1 MSYFEILQGA
11 FDPGCGLVR
20 LPAYGMGYHTR
31 FKGGE
36 MVHPTRESMEYAR
49 LLLERSDPEGW
60 ERAALIISKVLPLQD
75 LRDGSL
81 YRGVW
86 PWFAEEPVSEMSP
99 PDRNWADFIG
109 AQLCEMLALHEN
121 KLPAALR
128 EEMRQSL
135 RLACG
140 HIVAR
145 DIGPDYSNICAM
157 GAAVTCIGGELLD
170 DARLRDYALCRLQ
183 LLDQRVAGYDLF
195 DEFNSPVYTPILI
208 EELDRINRLG
218 RSGRT
223 KAIATRLKRLATSG
237 VEDHYH
243 SGTGEWGGA
252 QARAYRDRLGPAQRE
267 FLERHRLTGKQA
279 TELESGRTV
288 RAKVP
293 GDACLTTWSDERAT
307 IGSSSRAT
315 FWSQARP
322 VIAYWKGDDG
332 KVCVFRV
339 RVLIDGR
346 DFASAEWS
354 AVQQGE
360 DILAAIA
367 LAPERG
373 TWHTML
379 DKPSDGFFRCRDLR
393 VRFEVQS
400 DGAPVGVDMGN
411 KSFSLYAGGYGVCAS
426 IGAAALAGR
435 KATWAA
441 GELAPESSK
450 DRGDWFPTDDTHGKT
465 TAGSTWVDA
474 IFTAGE
480 EFVFR
485 GDEFI
490 SPEFVFHLS
499 FGAAGEVASESA
511 EPSITAN
518 QAACLCRGRLLKLSL
533 AAPLAPHEMARS
545 WRDPFWLSH
554 PQAWLKRLQGRVLA
568 KVPALASIDACWRRI
583 TWQIRHALEQRS

>member
-1 MSYFEILQGA
+1 
-11 FDPGCGLVR
+11 
-20 LPAYGMGYHTR
+20 
-31 FKGGE
+31 
-36 MVHPTRESMEYAR
+36 MVHPTRENMEYAR
-49 LLLERSDPEGW
+49 RLLEHSDPEGW
-60 ERAALIISKVLPLQD
+60 ERAASIISEVLPLQD
-75 LRDGSL
+75 LRADSL

-121 KLPAALR
+121 KLPSALR
-128 EEMRQSL
+128 DEMRQCL
-135 RLACG
+135 RLACE

-145 DIGPDYSNICAM
+145 NIGPDYSNICAM

-170 DARLRDYALCRLQ
+170 DARLRDYALRRLQ
-183 LLDQRVAGYDLF
+183 RLDQRVAGYDLF

-208 EELDRINRLG
+208 EELDRIYRLG
-218 RSGRT
+218 KSGRA
-223 KAIATRLKRLATSG
+223 KAIAARLKSLAARG

-243 SGTGEWGGA
+243 AGTGEWGGA

-267 FLERHRLTGKQA
+267 FLERHRLSVKQSA
-279 TELESGRTV
+279 KPESRRTV
-288 RAKVP
+288 RTRVP
-293 GDACLTTWSDERAT
+293 GGTCLTTWSDERAT

-322 VIAYWKGDDG
+322 VIAYWKGNDG

-339 RVLIDGR
+339 RVMIDGR

-354 AVQQGE
+354 AVQQGA

-373 TWHTML
+373 IWHTML
-379 DKPSDGFFRCRDLR
+379 DRPSDGLFRCRDLR
-393 VRFEVQS
+393 VRFEVQAES
-400 DGAPVGVDMGN
+400 APVRADIGIE
-411 KSFSLYAGGYGVCAS
+411 SFSLFAGGYGVRAS
-426 IGAAALAGR
+426 IGAAVLAGR
-435 KATWAA
+435 KATWET
-441 GELAPESSK
+441 GELAPELSK
-450 DRGDWFPTDDTHGKT
+450 DRGDWFPTDDTHGKA

-485 GDEFI
+485 ADEFI

-499 FGAAGEVASESA
+499 FGVAGEVASESA
-511 EPSITAN
+511 RPSIAAN
-518 QAACLCRGRLLKLSL
+518 QAICLCRGRLLKLSL

-568 KVPALASIDACWRRI
+568 RVPALASLDARWRRI